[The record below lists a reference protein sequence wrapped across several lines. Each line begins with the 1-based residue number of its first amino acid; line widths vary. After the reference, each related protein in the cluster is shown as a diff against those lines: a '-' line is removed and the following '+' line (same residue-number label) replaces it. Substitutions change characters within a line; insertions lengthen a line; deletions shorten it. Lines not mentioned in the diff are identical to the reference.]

1 MLTLEQYRDPELAKL
16 YQQYLSGGPLL
27 YIEEVFRGF
36 TDNEGEARQLALD
49 FYGPIFLLYSIY
61 DGIED
66 KESIIEQVEQHV
78 ERFSKMLLEKERT
91 GMI

>member
-1 MLTLEQYRDPELAKL
+1 MINLTIDPPVIF
-16 YQQYLSGGPLL
+16 QFP
-27 YIEEVFRGF
+27 
-36 TDNEGEARQLALD
+36 
-49 FYGPIFLLYSIY
+49 YGPIFLLYSIY

>member
-1 MLTLEQYRDPELAKL
+1 MKGKRDSLHLTSMDR
-16 YQQYLSGGPLL
+16 
-27 YIEEVFRGF
+27 
-36 TDNEGEARQLALD
+36 
-49 FYGPIFLLYSIY
+49 IFLLYSIY